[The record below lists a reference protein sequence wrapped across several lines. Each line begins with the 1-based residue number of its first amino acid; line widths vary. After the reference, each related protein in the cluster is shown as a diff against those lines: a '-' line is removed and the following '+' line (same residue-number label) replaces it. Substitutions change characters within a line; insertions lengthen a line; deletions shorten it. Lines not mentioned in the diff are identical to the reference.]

1 MATVRFTRHLQRWF
15 PGLSSCEVEAADV
28 ASLVAALDERHPG
41 LAAYLVDEA
50 GRLRPHVN
58 IFVGDGML
66 RDREGLGDPLQPGDE
81 VTVMQALSGG

>member
-15 PGLSSCEVEAADV
+15 PGLAACEVEAADV
-28 ASLVAALDERHPG
+28 AALVAALDEQHPG

-58 IFVGDGML
+58 VFVGDEML
-66 RDREGLGDPLQPGDE
+66 RDRQALSDPLEPGDE